1 MSKREKNK
9 VSKKEKKQLS
19 DTKRVVLFTIVIIV
33 VVSLIG
39 FLSILVLKDKD
50 ENESTDTVKK
60 NTHEILGYG
69 ITVDD
74 LDSEYYKL
82 EFEKLKTNLL
92 SENINYDEYAESV
105 AKLFLIDLYTI
116 KTKINK
122 YDIGGLEEV
131 IPEARD
137 NYVNN
142 ITDTIYKYV
151 EDNTNGKRTQS
162 LPVVS
167 EVSVKNVKKSEYKID
182 SLNTKIPSYVFEFDI
197 SYSSDLGYDTKAE
210 VTVVNR
216 DNFMYVV
223 EKN

>member
-1 MSKREKNK
+1 MKKAENKSK
-9 VSKKEKKQLS
+9 STKKEMS
-19 DTKRVVLFTIVIIV
+19 DTKRIVLFTVVIVL

-39 FLSILVLKDKD
+39 VCSFFVLNEKEEKK
-50 ENESTDTVKK
+50 ENGSSKT
-60 NTHEILGYG
+60 NTTEIAGYG

-74 LDSEYYKL
+74 LDSEYYRL
-82 EFEKLKTNLL
+82 EFEKLKANLE
-92 SENINYDEYAESV
+92 SDNINYDEYAESV
-105 AKLFLIDLYTI
+105 ARLFVIDLYTI

-131 IPEARD
+131 MPEARD
-137 NYVNN
+137 NYATNV
-142 ITDTIYKYV
+142 TDTIYKYV

-167 EVSVKNVKKSEYKID
+167 ELKVS
-182 SLNTKIPSYVFEFDI
+182 NTKKGEFKVTSTNTKYPSYVFDI
-197 SYSSDLGYDTKAE
+197 DITYSNDLGYDTKAE
-210 VTVVNR
+210 VTVINK

>member
-1 MSKREKNK
+1 MSKKK
-9 VSKKEKKQLS
+9 DKKEMS
-19 DTKRVVLFTIVIIV
+19 DTKRVVLFTIVIVIV
-33 VVSLIG
+33 VALIG
-39 FLSILVLKDKD
+39 VTSFFVLREKEDTR
-50 ENESTDTVKK
+50 ENETVKT
-60 NTHEILGYG
+60 NTQEIVGYG

-74 LDSEYYKL
+74 LDSEYYRV
-82 EFEKLKTNLL
+82 EFEKLKANLE
-92 SENINYDEYAESV
+92 SENVDYDEYALSV
-105 AKLFLIDLYTI
+105 ARLFLIDLYTI

-122 YDIGGLEEV
+122 YDIGGVEEV

-137 NYVNN
+137 NYVTN

-162 LPVVS
+162 LPVVTDLKLNQS
-167 EVSVKNVKKSEYKID
+167 KKGEFKFKND
-182 SLNTKIPSYVFEFDI
+182 NTKLPSYVFEFDI
-197 SYSSDLGYDTKAE
+197 VYSSDLGYDTKAE